1 MLGAGRCCFGI
12 QQGDSI
18 KLTEV
23 NQKDF
28 TDMVEFAIGL
38 KILKVE
44 EADKI
49 TAQLYSYKTPYMNV
63 HRRLIH
69 NSQKQDAAQVSFN
82 ECLVKQTVLC
92 SSYGIL
98 LSSRNERTIDACNN
112 LGEAPANYVE

>member
-28 TDMVEFAIGL
+28 TDVVEFAIGL

-49 TAQLYSYKTPYMNV
+49 TA
-63 HRRLIH
+63 
-69 NSQKQDAAQVSFN
+69 
-82 ECLVKQTVLC
+82 
-92 SSYGIL
+92 
-98 LSSRNERTIDACNN
+98 
-112 LGEAPANYVE
+112 